1 MERISDDFAKSLEK
15 MVDTNH
21 QEMKELERKIYARVL
36 ADNINNMIEEAYKRK
51 EEGDGQES
59 K

>member
-1 MERISDDFAKSLEK
+1 MERISDDFAESLEK

-21 QEMKELERKIYARVL
+21 PEMKELERKIYARVL
-36 ADNINNMIEEAYKRK
+36 ADNINNMIEKAYKRK
-51 EEGDGQES
+51 EEEDGQES